1 MLQNNKGE
9 LIPSDDVRVS
19 NIRANASKSND
30 GSSTSEGY
38 SAGVT
43 VGDRKA
49 SVSPSM
55 FSNKNTNETKFD
67 DGVILNQEG
76 KTIGFAINGEVVLN
90 EGVRV
95 RGGIEKTTNSYNGK
109 AVYKGEVIDGFA
121 GSSVGRGANV
131 GFTAGKLNLDYSQ
144 QEQEGSP
151 KYEKLS
157 GRYDLGKDSNI
168 TGDIDSEKNIN
179 VTYNKRFAKGG
190 NVEQMT
196 KLLGDGG
203 MMDDSGEQVNG
214 VEVPVG
220 SLKEEVADDIPAQL
234 SEGEFVVP
242 ADVVRF
248 IGLEKLMQLRD
259 KAKEGLKRMEEMGQ
273 MGNAEEV
280 VNPDQSFM
288 QDDEDFGSEIDDIMA
303 EDEPT
308 DMMAEE
314 SPMPAGFAR
323 GGYASG
329 TDLTK
334 ASQNP
339 AVDVRYFKNAEGKV
353 MFITHI
359 NGVPLVSIPDGF
371 TETQDTYEKLIG
383 NDADKKAADEEAK
396 KAEELKRLAALG
408 MGTTGGGESSMPDS
422 PSSSTSPTEGDL
434 NRSISVDPKTGVAT
448 AKDYSQY
455 AKLAMLITPGPIGLA
470 IMGGAKIA
478 ANRAKEIEKQWN
490 ESEKYFNPTYVQDN
504 KQETGWV
511 SMINAGKTGMG
522 ITLGK
527 DSFTPGQSISSTQS
541 VKAQNAAFLS
551 EFNLSAD
558 DLSATANEY
567 AVPGTA
573 EANFQREAA
582 EMDRQEALNTPVM
595 QGESR
600 ARAAARETAAKEA
613 QAKEAATAKR
623 AFETQERAKVA
634 EASRAAAASKAAAEA
649 ASRAESSRSNVSE
662 GGGGYSGSGGVGG
675 SGVSAGGGRAEGGY
689 GRGGWAKGGI
699 ITKRE
704 TKEKAATKGLASK
717 RK

>member
-1 MLQNNKGE
+1 
-9 LIPSDDVRVS
+9 
-19 NIRANASKSND
+19 
-30 GSSTSEGY
+30 
-38 SAGVT
+38 
-43 VGDRKA
+43 
-49 SVSPSM
+49 
-55 FSNKNTNETKFD
+55 
-67 DGVILNQEG
+67 
-76 KTIGFAINGEVVLN
+76 
-90 EGVRV
+90 
-95 RGGIEKTTNSYNGK
+95 
-109 AVYKGEVIDGFA
+109 
-121 GSSVGRGANV
+121 
-131 GFTAGKLNLDYSQ
+131 
-144 QEQEGSP
+144 
-151 KYEKLS
+151 
-157 GRYDLGKDSNI
+157 
-168 TGDIDSEKNIN
+168 
-179 VTYNKRFAKGG
+179 
-190 NVEQMT
+190 
-196 KLLGDGG
+196 
-203 MMDDSGEQVNG
+203 
-214 VEVPVG
+214 
-220 SLKEEVADDIPAQL
+220 
-234 SEGEFVVP
+234 
-242 ADVVRF
+242 
-248 IGLEKLMQLRD
+248 
-259 KAKEGLKRMEEMGQ
+259 MEEMGQ

-339 AVDVRYFKNAEGKV
+339 AVDVRYFKNADGKV

-371 TETQDTYEKLIG
+371 TETEETYEKLIG
-383 NDADKKAADEEAK
+383 NEADKKAAEEEAK

-408 MGTTGGGESSMPDS
+408 MGTTGGGESSMPDT
-422 PSSSTSPTEGDL
+422 PTSSGTTTEGDL

-448 AKDYSQY
+448 AKDYSKY
-455 AKLAMLITPGPIGLA
+455 AKLAMLVTPGPIGLA
-470 IMGGAKIA
+470 IVGGAKIA
-478 ANRAKEIEKQWN
+478 ANKAKEIEKQWN

-527 DSFTPGQSISSTQS
+527 DAFTPGQSISSTQS
-541 VKAQNAAFLS
+541 VKAQNDAFLS

-558 DLSATANEY
+558 DVSATANEY

-613 QAKEAATAKR
+613 QAKEAADAKR
-623 AFETQERAKVA
+623 AFQSKEREQAATASRA
-634 EASRAAAASKAAAEA
+634 EAQARATEINNQAASRAARQAGVG
-649 ASRAESSRSNVSE
+649 ESSG
-662 GGGGYSGSGGVGG
+662 GGGGYTPSGGQDD
-675 SGVSAGGGRAEGGY
+675 AGGYSMGD
-689 GRGGWAKGGI
+689 AKGGFI
-699 ITKRE
+699 SPKAAAKR
-704 TKEKAATKGLASK
+704 KEKAATKGLAAK

>member
-1 MLQNNKGE
+1 M
-9 LIPSDDVRVS
+9 
-19 NIRANASKSND
+19 
-30 GSSTSEGY
+30 
-38 SAGVT
+38 
-43 VGDRKA
+43 
-49 SVSPSM
+49 
-55 FSNKNTNETKFD
+55 
-67 DGVILNQEG
+67 
-76 KTIGFAINGEVVLN
+76 
-90 EGVRV
+90 
-95 RGGIEKTTNSYNGK
+95 
-109 AVYKGEVIDGFA
+109 
-121 GSSVGRGANV
+121 
-131 GFTAGKLNLDYSQ
+131 
-144 QEQEGSP
+144 
-151 KYEKLS
+151 
-157 GRYDLGKDSNI
+157 
-168 TGDIDSEKNIN
+168 
-179 VTYNKRFAKGG
+179 
-190 NVEQMT
+190 EQMT
-196 KLLGDGG
+196 KLLADGG

-273 MGNAEEV
+273 MGNAQEV
-280 VNPDQSFM
+280 ENPDQSFM

-422 PSSSTSPTEGDL
+422 PSSSGTTTEGDL

-455 AKLAMLITPGPIGLA
+455 AKLAMLVVPGPIGLA
-470 IMGGAKIA
+470 IVGGAKLA
-478 ANRAKEIEKQWN
+478 ANKAKEIEKQWN

-541 VKAQNAAFLS
+541 VKAQNDAFLS
-551 EFNLSAD
+551 EFNLTDAEKSQ
-558 DLSATANEY
+558 Y

-600 ARAAARETAAKEA
+600 SRAAARETAAKEA
-613 QAKEAATAKR
+613 QAKETADAKR
-623 AFETQERAKVA
+623 AFETQERERAA
-634 EASRAAAASKAAAEA
+634 TASRAAAEA